1 VDRPI
6 CVVGVIRGV
15 ALCGRE
21 AGCEVVAEHGAG
33 SGEQEDKQNR
43 HCHAP
48 ILDVAATRPLSRG
61 GESTPSGLGLGK
73 RTRGTLGPRVVGPEG
88 SGSTWFLDIKMKFG
102 TVSMNS
108 G

>member
-43 HCHAP
+43 RCHAP
-48 ILDVAATRPLSRG
+48 ILDVAATRP
-61 GESTPSGLGLGK
+61 
-73 RTRGTLGPRVVGPEG
+73 
-88 SGSTWFLDIKMKFG
+88 
-102 TVSMNS
+102 
-108 G
+108 